1 MSVKPLSG
9 QTPNIFTTTTLS
21 SASLFVKTT
30 TASGAASKAATSAG
44 PVDAVT
50 FSAKALASLKG
61 QAASA
66 ASPAGTETA
75 PAAAKTTAPEAG
87 WTGPSIQFKRPS
99 LTLEGDQPAFAPGAN
114 QAIMDYQRDK
124 MAHRFGMMSSVREA
138 LGLSANIDD
147 GGGVALTGKIADVID
162 KTLALDGK
170 GGPQKPPE
178 LLAREAAQQG
188 TSGMPEGTAKTSMIT
203 LYLPGTQGTGSEQ
216 IEIMID
222 DSAME
227 KLAAMSPQAVKD
239 GLVDMLGGGDEAKA
253 GNAAMKSGAFGKF
266 MEENKD
272 WHPEFASSKARFGL
286 FDPDKGN
293 TAQPMLMIQS
303 ESRPD
308 YVRDHVGQLVDG
320 VMKLLRGAAPP
331 AATAATSEAPAAA
344 PAAVKG

>member
-75 PAAAKTTAPEAG
+75 PAAAKTTAYSAG
-87 WTGPSIQFKRPS
+87 WAGPSIQFKRPS

-124 MAHRFGMMSSVREA
+124 MAHRFGMMSGVREA

-178 LLAREAAQQG
+178 LLAREAQQG

-331 AATAATSEAPAAA
+331 AATAATSAAPAAA